1 MKTKMLRI
9 QCIDYH
15 FNDLH
20 GSSCQEEFLHFW
32 TLSKTLESLPP
43 CLGTST
49 VWQAATFYDSST
61 EEDTLVHQ
69 HLVILNCFLI
79 VIRVL
84 QTDKLW

>member
-1 MKTKMLRI
+1 M
-9 QCIDYH
+9 
-15 FNDLH
+15 
-20 GSSCQEEFLHFW
+20 HFW
-32 TLSKTLESLPP
+32 TLSKTLESLPL

-49 VWQAATFYDSST
+49 VWQAATFYDGST